1 MVRIALKTRSDLFV
15 VSETVQEIVILRLGQ
30 PIRPE
35 DQVLEIISHL
45 VVYKFLEM
53 MIGAVVRPENKFQ
66 DAKKKANDLHNTQEA
81 LRVIPNARSE
91 DFSVNLFS
99 VADAAIG

>member
-1 MVRIALKTRSDLFV
+1 MESSFQTDKIHMDLKLVRMVSITKSDLFV

-45 VVYKFLEM
+45 VVDKFLEM
-53 MIGAVVRPENKFQ
+53 MIGAVVRPENK
-66 DAKKKANDLHNTQEA
+66 L
-81 LRVIPNARSE
+81 ARGSKTGKR
-91 DFSVNLFS
+91 LT
-99 VADAAIG
+99 

>member
-1 MVRIALKTRSDLFV
+1 MVSIAPKTRSDLFV

-45 VVYKFLEM
+45 VVDKFLEM
-53 MIGAVVRPENKFQ
+53 MIGAVVRPENRLPRGSKTG
-66 DAKKKANDLHNTQEA
+66 KRLT
-81 LRVIPNARSE
+81 
-91 DFSVNLFS
+91 
-99 VADAAIG
+99 

>member
-1 MVRIALKTRSDLFV
+1 MESSFQTDKIHVDLKMVRIALKTRSDLFV

-53 MIGAVVRPENKFQ
+53 MIGAVVRPDNKLKE
-66 DAKKKANDLHNTQEA
+66 AKKRQATYIILKRHC
-81 LRVIPNARSE
+81 V
-91 DFSVNLFS
+91 
-99 VADAAIG
+99 

>member
-1 MVRIALKTRSDLFV
+1 LESSFQTDKIHVDLKMVRIALKTRSDLFV
-15 VSETVQEIVILRLGQ
+15 VSETVQKIVILRLGQ

-53 MIGAVVRPENKFQ
+53 MIGAVVRPENKLQ
-66 DAKKKANDLHNTQEA
+66 EAKKGQATYIILKRHC
-81 LRVIPNARSE
+81 V
-91 DFSVNLFS
+91 
-99 VADAAIG
+99 